1 MRTTATLCSL
11 TAVTLSLASTQV
23 ALAASPQEDLVSR
36 WLSSVSFG
44 LPVNVGG
51 SSYDPATQTVTL
63 TDVSIGD
70 PDTDFVRIRFDQL
83 DVEDARLAPHDAF
96 AAHAI
101 RGTNYKVDI
110 HIDVAKWFPGFAK
123 AEDQAAPAKTEEAA
137 PAAGKPRQKPVGVP
151 DSRASSHAG
160 KTPADSSDTAASDE
174 APAPDAVA
182 EKTEPPV
189 FDYAVSADTLL
200 IERPVIPMPPA
211 PLAADRPFYER
222 AFQLANWYAETRAD
236 WLELDSLRLETSGV
250 PEGDAVTTYSMV
262 YVSGMHDGRA
272 ERAGLNSMEQK
283 PKTEGSTM
291 PSFTADS
298 AYVIGMDMGAALEAL
313 DPARYK
319 DGKGDGKPRTIY
331 SKYGINNIAASFGE
345 GTVSLGNIEANNV
358 FLRQTDQP
366 VVRLITDALA
376 NPKSIEEDPFA
387 FMTTVLPNYTQL
399 FGIGNVEANGFEVKV
414 GDSFDFTIR
423 QFSGNGLDA
432 NGLDAITLR
441 DIAFNAKDIEART
454 SLSLL
459 TFQDIRFGSLS
470 SLLALG
476 KSAEEGQ
483 APSAEAIRTALLEGS
498 TSIGFMELGTLAV
511 DSPLGS
517 VSLDTFAVTSGDY
530 LKTLPQRADL
540 TFTSLSLPV
549 SMLTDPDVVT
559 QLTDMGYET
568 LDISGGMTLTW
579 DAERGDVRLE
589 DLTVKATDMGRI
601 SADLHIAGLP
611 LSIIDKPDE
620 IEQRFNAATLVDGSI
635 TYGNSGIVE
644 KAFEVQ
650 AKKLNQDGDTFRKNT
665 AGAMPLMLAF
675 LDDKVL
681 QENFAGPITA
691 FLNDP
696 KSIRISVAPKKPIAF
711 SEFEKVD
718 TSKPGPMIKLLN
730 LNVTAN
736 Q

>member
-1 MRTTATLCSL
+1 MRTTATLFSL
-11 TAVTLSLASTQV
+11 TAVTLTLASAQA
-23 ALAASPQEDLVSR
+23 ALAASPQEALVSR
-36 WLSSVSFG
+36 WLDSVSFG
-44 LPVNVGG
+44 LPVSIGD

-63 TDVSIGD
+63 SDVSIGD
-70 PDTDFVRIRFDQL
+70 LDKGFIRIRFDQL
-83 DVEDARLAPHDAF
+83 DVEDVRLAPHDAF

-101 RGTNYKVDI
+101 RGSNYRIDLHV
-110 HIDVAKWFPGFAK
+110 DVAKWFPGFA
-123 AEDQAAPAKTEEAA
+123 AVQDQAAPAKTEEAA
-137 PAAGKPRQKPVGVP
+137 PAATDKPRQKPVGVP

-160 KTPADSSDTAASDE
+160 KTPTESAAAPSD

-189 FDYAVSADTLL
+189 VDYTFSAETLL
-200 IERPVIPMPPA
+200 IERPVMPATPA
-211 PLAADRPFYER
+211 PIAGDRPLYER
-222 AFQLANWYAETRAD
+222 LFQFANWNASIRAD
-236 WLELDSLRLETSGV
+236 WVELDSVRIESSGV
-250 PEGDAVTTYSMV
+250 PEGDSVTTYSMA

-298 AYVIGMDMGAALEAL
+298 AYVIGMDMDAVIEAL

-319 DGKGDGKPRTIY
+319 DGKGDGKPRTVY
-331 SKYGINNIAASFGE
+331 SKYGINNLAVSFDG
-345 GTVSLGNIEANNV
+345 GSASLGNIEANDV
-358 FLRQTDQP
+358 YLRQTDQS
-366 VVRLITDALA
+366 VVKLITEGLA
-376 NPKSIEEDPFA
+376 NPKAIEDDPFTFVA
-387 FMTTVLPNYTQL
+387 KVLPNYTQL
-399 FGIGNVEANGFEVKV
+399 FGVGNVEANGFEVKS
-414 GDSFDFTIR
+414 GDTFDFTIR
-423 QFSGNGLDA
+423 QFTGNGLDA
-432 NGLDAITLR
+432 NGVQAITLR
-441 DIAFNAKDIEART
+441 DIAANAKDSGFRT

-459 TFQDIRFGSLS
+459 TFQDIHFGSLS
-470 SLLALG
+470 ALLGLG
-476 KSAEEGQ
+476 KSAGEGQ
-483 APSAEAIRTALLEGS
+483 TPSGEAIRTALLEGS
-498 TSIGFMELGTLAV
+498 TSIGFVELGTLAV

-517 VSLDTFAVTSGDY
+517 VSLDTFAVTSGDF
-530 LKTLPQRADL
+530 LKTLPQRSDL

-549 SMLTDPDVVT
+549 SLLTDPDVVT

-589 DLTVKATDMGRI
+589 DLTIKAADMGRI

-611 LSIIDKPDE
+611 LSLIDKPDE
-620 IEQRFNAATLVDGSI
+620 IEKRLNEATLVDGSI

-650 AKKLNQDGDTFRKNT
+650 AKKLNQDGDTLRKNT

-675 LDDKVL
+675 LEDKVL
-681 QENFAGPITA
+681 QENFAGPITT

-711 SEFEKVD
+711 SDFEKVD

-730 LNVTAN
+730 LDVTAN